1 MKKVHSR
8 IVLGIV
14 VLLLAPFVIVN
25 IEAQE
30 GPFEVK
36 PMDVTVL
43 WSREAELHGDLKF
56 SNNGNTQGEKPYYWV
71 QGWNSLDDYFV
82 WKVNVQEEADYKM
95 AINYSCIGE
104 DGSQYEIV
112 AGDSKITGTVVQT
125 QSWHYPA
132 RNAVISSFVEVEL
145 DGTLHLPKGIS
156 TIELRATKKPETG
169 EVMALYTVELTPPSA
184 EKIIADAR
192 KRADKMRANT
202 DWFVDA
208 KYGLTFHWTAR
219 SQPRRGPQKPYCDAV
234 RDFDVKAFAD
244 MVEDAGAGYV
254 IFTSSHDPHYFPAP
268 IQTIEKILPGNTCE
282 RDLIGD
288 LADALNDRGIKFIMY
303 YTGCR
308 TRPFSQAS
316 GWNNYDKTENYRIFA
331 DLLTE
336 IGQRYG
342 KKIAGYWF
350 DMVPYNVSHH
360 FETLFK
366 AAKVGNPDRI
376 ITWNGWIQRKPT
388 DFQEYWSGEVVD
400 PVYPFESL
408 DKNYQPHVW
417 IIIDDSWVHNKPD
430 TDIGPLKITNEQL
443 IEYVE
448 TCVEKEIVVS
458 MNVSIY
464 QDGTISPA
472 ATKQLRAL
480 KEAIR
485 GK

>member
-1 MKKVHSR
+1 M
-8 IVLGIV
+8 
-14 VLLLAPFVIVN
+14 
-25 IEAQE
+25 
-30 GPFEVK
+30 
-36 PMDVTVL
+36 
-43 WSREAELHGDLKF
+43 
-56 SNNGNTQGEKPYYWV
+56 
-71 QGWNSLDDYFV
+71 
-82 WKVNVQEEADYKM
+82 
-95 AINYSCIGE
+95 C
-104 DGSQYEIV
+104 
-112 AGDSKITGTVVQT
+112 
-125 QSWHYPA
+125 
-132 RNAVISSFVEVEL
+132 
-145 DGTLHLPKGIS
+145 
-156 TIELRATKKPETG
+156 
-169 EVMALYTVELTPPSA
+169 LYTVELTPPSA

-192 KRADKMRANT
+192 ERADKMRAST

-234 RDFDVKAFAD
+234 RDFDVNAFAD
-244 MVEDAGAGYV
+244 MVEEAGAGYV

-288 LADALNDRGIKFIMY
+288 LADALNERGIKFIMY

-316 GWNNYDKTENYRIFA
+316 GWNNYDKTENYKIFA

-342 KKIAGYWF
+342 DKIAGYWF

-366 AAKVGNPDRI
+366 AAKVGNPNRI

-400 PVYPFESL
+400 LVYPFESL

-417 IIIDDSWVHNKPD
+417 IIIDDSWVHNRPD
-430 TDIGPLKITNEQL
+430 TDIGPLKFTNQQL
-443 IEYVE
+443 IEYVK
-448 TCVEKEIVVS
+448 TCVERNIVVS

-472 ATKQLRAL
+472 ATEQLRAL